1 MKTLQ
6 KISLLFALVTML
18 ASCQTG
24 ADVNK
29 ILSDQ
34 DTKMKIMNTI
44 ANDSM
49 LSTEMIEAMINNENG
64 NRMMMHNGNR
74 NTMMMQNQ
82 EAMLKMMQNNPAM
95 MQSMVTGMMETFK
108 NDTLMM
114 SSMSSIMLKNPQMK
128 DQIYKNMDGNM
139 GMKSMYNRN
148 GSNYKT
154 K

>member
-1 MKTLQ
+1 
-6 KISLLFALVTML
+6 
-18 ASCQTG
+18 
-24 ADVNK
+24 
-29 ILSDQ
+29 
-34 DTKMKIMNTI
+34 
-44 ANDSM
+44 
-49 LSTEMIEAMINNENG
+49 
-64 NRMMMHNGNR
+64 
-74 NTMMMQNQ
+74 
-82 EAMLKMMQNNPAM
+82 M

>member
-6 KISLLFALVTML
+6 KISLLFALVTLL
-18 ASCQTG
+18 ASCQSGT
-24 ADVNK
+24 DVNK
-29 ILSDQ
+29 ILSNQ
-34 DTKMKIMNTI
+34 DTKMKIMNII
-44 ANDSM
+44 ANDSI
-49 LSTEMIEAMINNENG
+49 LSTEMMGAMMNNENG
-64 NRMMMHNGNR
+64 NMMMHNGNR

-95 MQSMVTGMMETFK
+95 MQSMMTGMMETFK

-128 DQIYKNMDGNM
+128 DQIYKNMNGNM
-139 GMKSMYNRN
+139 GMKSMNNRN

-154 K
+154 N

>member
-6 KISLLFALVTML
+6 KISLLFALVTLL

-24 ADVNK
+24 TDANK
-29 ILSDQ
+29 ILSNQ

-49 LSTEMIEAMINNENG
+49 LSTEMMGAMLNNKNG

-82 EAMLKMMQNNPAM
+82 ETMLKMMQNNPAM
-95 MQSMVTGMMETFK
+95 MQSMMTGMMETFK

-128 DQIYKNMDGNM
+128 DQIYKNM
-139 GMKSMYNRN
+139 N

-154 K
+154 Q